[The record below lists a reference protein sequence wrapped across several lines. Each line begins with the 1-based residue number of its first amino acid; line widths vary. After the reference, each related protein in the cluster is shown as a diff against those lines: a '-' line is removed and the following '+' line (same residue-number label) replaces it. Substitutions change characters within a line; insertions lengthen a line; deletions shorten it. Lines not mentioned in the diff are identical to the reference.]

1 VRINAAAAG
10 AGTSNTVTKRIVA
23 MAMSL
28 RREEPARGRVKVD
41 MKELLRGEAFGK
53 SNFENRRNTIPELDQ
68 AQLFFL
74 ATLA

>member
-10 AGTSNTVTKRIVA
+10 TGTSNTVTKRIVA
-23 MAMSL
+23 MAISL

-41 MKELLRGEAFGK
+41 MKELLRGRLLANRTLRIVEIL
-53 SNFENRRNTIPELDQ
+53 SPSWTRRNC
-68 AQLFFL
+68 FL